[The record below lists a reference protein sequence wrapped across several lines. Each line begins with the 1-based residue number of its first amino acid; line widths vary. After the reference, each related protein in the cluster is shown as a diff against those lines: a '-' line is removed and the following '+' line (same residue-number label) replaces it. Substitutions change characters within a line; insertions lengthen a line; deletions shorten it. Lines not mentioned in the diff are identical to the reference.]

1 MSEKKLKRDVSGWL
15 VLDKPYGMTSTQAVG
30 KVRWLFGAK
39 KAGHAGTLDP
49 LATGILPIALG
60 EATKTVPVLQ
70 DGRKVYRFSILWGAA
85 TTTDDAEGAVVETS
99 AHRPSEADVLA
110 ALPAFTGTIL
120 QAPPAFSAIKVDGE
134 RAYDLARSGEQV
146 ELAARPIVIEALRLT
161 DLPDINHGT
170 FEVTCGKGTYIRS
183 LARDLGAAL
192 GCGAHLAALRR
203 TAVGEFAL
211 EQAIRLDAL
220 TEGEGAAERVREALL
235 PPESAVAD
243 WPSVQLDAEAMQ
255 RIRNGLPIA
264 AEREGERARAHT
276 PDGAL
281 LALLRRNGDRWQ
293 PSKVFDWS

>member
-1 MSEKKLKRDVSGWL
+1 MHGFLNI
-15 VLDKPYGMTSTQAVG
+15 DKPAGITSHDVVAR
-30 KVRWLFGAK
+30 VRRAAHQK
-39 KAGHAGTLDP
+39 RVGHAGTLDP
-49 LATGILPIALG
+49 LATGVLVLALG
-60 EATKTVPVLQ
+60 AATRLIEYVQESTSKRYLATVRL
-70 DGRKVYRFSILWGAA
+70 GAS
-85 TTTDDAEGAVVETS
+85 TTTDDAEGELV
-99 AHRPSEADVLA
+99 SEAPVPALERAELDRLLDQFRGPIEQVPPMYA
-110 ALPAFTGTIL
+110 ALHHQGKRL
-120 QAPPAFSAIKVDGE
+120 HE
-134 RAYDLARSGEQV
+134 LARAGISV
-146 ELAARPIVIEALRLT
+146 ERAARPVVIERL
-161 DLPDINHGT
+161 DLLELSSDT
-170 FEVTCGKGTYIRS
+170 LMLDVQCSKGTYIRS